1 MSRLNNH
8 SNSFEQLNEESTIIN
23 EDSFEINNSINP
35 DIENKNNSEKE
46 NNSNQNKILVKD
58 VTEEEQLRFDFQ
70 KQYKKYK
77 FDKSKD
83 FLERMDIDINKRKC
97 MNNIMEKFIEE
108 SKFKV
113 NEVKKIK
120 TFNRLIEDS
129 NRRYEAYD
137 KMMEF
142 LEDEDNKNNELLK
155 MELNKENKKYNEKE
169 WNKIYEQRFLK
180 YMINKQKNYIKGVVN
195 NLKEEID
202 EYEEEKPLQIHKK
215 IKNKSEAKRIIDRNV
230 KNLYNDY
237 LIRKQKQLNKEKQDE
252 KLMNKK
258 NKLVVNEKLN
268 KIKRFMPKSPN
279 KNKKIYSS
287 NDINGI
293 NNIANNN
300 LNQKQILK
308 KSNTPK
314 FSKTRNSFTFSK
326 TDKKKGNK
334 NSDKGNLNSE
344 FLINKFFM
352 NHEK

>member
-1 MSRLNNH
+1 
-8 SNSFEQLNEESTIIN
+8 
-23 EDSFEINNSINP
+23 
-35 DIENKNNSEKE
+35 
-46 NNSNQNKILVKD
+46 
-58 VTEEEQLRFDFQ
+58 
-70 KQYKKYK
+70 
-77 FDKSKD
+77 
-83 FLERMDIDINKRKC
+83 
-97 MNNIMEKFIEE
+97 
-108 SKFKV
+108 
-113 NEVKKIK
+113 
-120 TFNRLIEDS
+120 
-129 NRRYEAYD
+129 
-137 KMMEF
+137 
-142 LEDEDNKNNELLK
+142 
-155 MELNKENKKYNEKE
+155 
-169 WNKIYEQRFLK
+169 
-180 YMINKQKNYIKGVVN
+180 MINKQKNYIKGVVN

-258 NKLVVNEKLN
+258 NKLMVNEKLN

-293 NNIANNN
+293 NNIVNNN

-308 KSNTPK
+308 KCNTPK

>member
-97 MNNIMEKFIEE
+97 MNNIMEKFIDE

-180 YMINKQKNYIKGVVN
+180 FMINKQKNYIKGVVN

-237 LIRKQKQLNKEKQDE
+237 LIRKQKQLNKEKQNE

-268 KIKRFMPKSPN
+268 KIKRFMPNPQTRI
-279 KNKKIYSS
+279 KKYIVVM
-287 NDINGI
+287 I
-293 NNIANNN
+293 
-300 LNQKQILK
+300 
-308 KSNTPK
+308 
-314 FSKTRNSFTFSK
+314 
-326 TDKKKGNK
+326 
-334 NSDKGNLNSE
+334 
-344 FLINKFFM
+344 
-352 NHEK
+352 